1 MSRTEVDVV
10 AVANKTL
17 GGENVSRKR
26 EERDGVW
33 SGEGDAFGWRID
45 EGDRCG
51 REKGEGE
58 GEDLLVFPLL
68 ERKLELSIFSSEILL

>member
-1 MSRTEVDVV
+1 MSRTEADVV

-26 EERDGVW
+26 ERDGVW

-58 GEDLLVFPLL
+58 DFLVFPLL
-68 ERKLELSIFSSEILL
+68 ERKPELSIFSSEILL